1 MREHADKRRQFVTS
15 FVDSQAQSACYD
27 AIMRR
32 LPLVLTLILAFSA
45 MAADWPQW
53 RGPNRDGISNE
64 TGLLSSW
71 PSGGPK
77 VVWKTSG
84 LGVGYSS
91 FSIVG
96 GRMYTQGQRG
106 KQEFVLALD
115 VKTGNKL
122 WETVTSRDFEND
134 RGSGPR
140 GTPTFDNGK
149 LYAMTGEGTVLCLDA
164 ATGKIVWQIDSVKK
178 FGGSVP
184 HWGYSESP
192 LIDGDRVI
200 VMPGGRGASLVS
212 LDKKTGDVQWKTGD
226 DHAGYSSA
234 ILADVGGAKQVIVL
248 SGQSAFGV
256 QESTGELLWRYGKV
270 ANNVANI
277 ATPIYHDGA
286 VFLSSAYDTGCA
298 LLKLNP
304 KGMQEV
310 YFNRDMMNHY
320 SSSVLVDGILY
331 GYSNQFLVAMDFKTG
346 KQLWKNRSVG
356 KGSVTYAEKHL
367 YALGEDGMV
376 GLIEATPAAYKE
388 VSRFEYQKGSL
399 PSWSPLVISDG
410 RMYLRDQDN
419 LTSYDIKK

>member
-376 GLIEATPAAYKE
+376 GLIEATPVAYKE

>member
-1 MREHADKRRQFVTS
+1 MRGTCVS
-15 FVDSQAQSACYD
+15 F
-27 AIMRR
+27 
-32 LPLVLTLILAFSA
+32 TLILALTAS
-45 MAADWPQW
+45 AADWPQW
-53 RGPNRDGISNE
+53 RGPNRDGISSE
-64 TGLLSSW
+64 TDLLSSW

-77 VVWKTSG
+77 IVWRVNG
-84 LGVGYSS
+84 LGAGYSS
-91 FSIVG
+91 FAIVKG
-96 GRMYTQGQRG
+96 KMYTQGQRG
-106 KQEFVLALD
+106 NQEFVLALD
-115 VKTGNKL
+115 AASGKKL
-122 WETVTSRDFEND
+122 WETTTGRNFEND

-149 LYAMTGEGTVLCLDA
+149 LYAMTGEGVVVCLDA
-164 ATGKIVWQIDSVKK
+164 GTGKIQWSVDSVKT

-192 LIDGDRVI
+192 LIDGNRVI

-212 LDKKTGDVQWKTGD
+212 LDKNTGAVQWKSGD

-234 ILADVGGAKQVIVL
+234 ILADVNGTKEVIAL
-248 SGQSAFGV
+248 SGQSAFAV
-256 QESTGELLWRYGKV
+256 QASTGEVLWHYGKV

-277 ATPIYHDGA
+277 ATPIYSDGA

-298 LLKLNP
+298 LLRLNP

-320 SSSVLVDGILY
+320 SSSVLVDGVLY
-331 GYSNQFLVAMDFKTG
+331 GYTNALLAAMDFKTG

-356 KGSVTYAEKHL
+356 KGSVAYAEKHL
-367 YALGEDGMV
+367 YALGEDGTV
-376 GLIEATPAAYKE
+376 GLIDASPSGYKE

-419 LTSYDIKK
+419 LTSYDIKGK

>member
-1 MREHADKRRQFVTS
+1 MPRILHIF
-15 FVDSQAQSACYD
+15 F
-27 AIMRR
+27 
-32 LPLVLTLILAFSA
+32 LIFCATA
-45 MAADWPQW
+45 WAADWPQW
-53 RGPNRDGISNE
+53 RGLNRDGISNE
-64 TGLLSSW
+64 TGLLTSW

-77 VVWKTSG
+77 VIWKTRG

-91 FSIVG
+91 FSIVN

-106 KQEFVLALD
+106 NQEFVLALD
-115 VKTGNKL
+115 AKTGQKL
-122 WETVTSRDFEND
+122 WETPTSRNFEND

-149 LYAMTGEGTVLCLDA
+149 LYAMTGEGVVVCLDA
-164 ATGKIVWQIDSVKK
+164 ATGKMIWQMDSVKK

-212 LDKKTGDVQWKTGD
+212 LDKRTGDLQWKTGD
-226 DHAGYSSA
+226 DYAGYSSA
-234 ILADVGGAKQVIVL
+234 ILADVNGTKEVIAL
-248 SGQSAFGV
+248 SGVSAFGV
-256 QESTGELLWRYGKV
+256 QESTGELLWQYNRV
-270 ANNVANI
+270 SNNVANI
-277 ATPIYHDGA
+277 ATPIYKDGE

-320 SSSVLVDGILY
+320 SSSVLVDGTLY
-331 GYSNQFLVAMDFKTG
+331 GYSNALLTAMDFKTG
-346 KQLWKNRSVG
+346 KQLWRNRSVG
-356 KGSVTYAEKHL
+356 KGSVIYAEKHL
-367 YALGEDGMV
+367 YALGEDGKV
-376 GLIEATPAAYKE
+376 GLIDASRDRYEE
-388 VSRFEYQKGSL
+388 VSRFEYDKGSL

-419 LTSYDIKK
+419 LTSYDIKAK

>member
-1 MREHADKRRQFVTS
+1 
-15 FVDSQAQSACYD
+15 
-27 AIMRR
+27 MRR
-32 LPLVLTLILAFSA
+32 IFFLVFIILAHSA
-45 MAADWPQW
+45 LAADWPQW
-53 RGPNRDGISNE
+53 RGPNRDGISSE
-64 TGLLSSW
+64 TGLLASW
-71 PSGGPK
+71 PSGGPT
-77 VVWKTSG
+77 VVWKISG

-91 FSIVG
+91 FSIVN

-106 KQEFVLALD
+106 NQEFVIALD
-115 VKTGNKL
+115 VKTGEKL
-122 WETVTSRDFEND
+122 WETPTSRDFEND

-140 GTPTFDNGK
+140 GTPTFDDGK
-149 LYAMTGEGTVLCLDA
+149 LYAMTGEGTIVCLDA
-164 ATGKIVWQIDSVKK
+164 ATGKILWQIDSVKK

-192 LIDGDRVI
+192 LIDGERVI

-212 LDKKTGDVQWKTGD
+212 LDKRTGEVQWKTGD

-234 ILADVGGAKQVIVL
+234 ILADVNGSKQVIVL
-248 SGQSAFGV
+248 SSQSAFGV
-256 QESTGELLWRYGKV
+256 QESTGELLWHYNKV

-320 SSSVLVDGILY
+320 SSSVLVDGTLY
-331 GYSNQFLVAMDFKTG
+331 GYTNALLSAMDFKDG

-356 KGSVTYAEKHL
+356 KGSVTYADKHL

-376 GLIEATPAAYKE
+376 GLIEASPAAYKE

-419 LTSYDIKK
+419 LTSYDIKAK

>member
-1 MREHADKRRQFVTS
+1 MRHLILFFS
-15 FVDSQAQSACYD
+15 
-27 AIMRR
+27 
-32 LPLVLTLILAFSA
+32 LTLTML
-45 MAADWPQW
+45 AADWPQW
-53 RGPNRDGISNE
+53 RGPNRDGISTE
-64 TGLLSSW
+64 TGLLTSW
-71 PSGGPK
+71 PSGGPR
-77 VVWKTSG
+77 VVWRIKG

-91 FSIVG
+91 FSIVN

-106 KQEFVLALD
+106 NQEFLIALD
-115 VKTGNKL
+115 VKTGNKV
-122 WETVTSRDFEND
+122 WETPTSRNFEND

-149 LYAMTGEGTVLCLDA
+149 LYAMTGEGTVVCLDA
-164 ATGKIVWQIDSVKK
+164 ATGKILWQMDSVKK
-178 FGGSVP
+178 FGATIP

-212 LDKKTGDVQWKTGD
+212 LDKRTGELQWKTGD
-226 DHAGYSSA
+226 DYAGYSSA
-234 ILADVGGAKQVIVL
+234 ILADVNGSKQVIAL
-248 SGQSAFGV
+248 SGLSAFGV
-256 QESTGELLWRYGKV
+256 QESTGELLWRYGKI

-277 ATPIYHDGA
+277 ATPIYKDGA
-286 VFLSSAYDTGCA
+286 VFLSTAYDTGCA

-320 SSSVLVDGILY
+320 SSSVLVDGTLY
-331 GYSNQFLVAMDFKTG
+331 GYTNALLSAMDFKTG

-356 KGSVTYAEKHL
+356 KGSVTYADKHL
-367 YALGEDGMV
+367 YALGEDGNV
-376 GLIEATPAAYKE
+376 GLIDASPTSYHE

-410 RMYLRDQDN
+410 RRYLRDQDN
-419 LTSYDIKK
+419 LTSYDIQGK

>member
-1 MREHADKRRQFVTS
+1 
-15 FVDSQAQSACYD
+15 
-27 AIMRR
+27 MRR
-32 LPLVLTLILAFSA
+32 IFLFLSLILCFTALRTTLV
-45 MAADWPQW
+45 AADWPQW
-53 RGPNRDGISNE
+53 RGPNRDGISSE
-64 TGLLSSW
+64 TGLLTAW

-77 VVWKTSG
+77 VVWRISG
-84 LGVGYSS
+84 LGAGYSS
-91 FSIVG
+91 FSIVN

-106 KQEFVLALD
+106 NQEFVLALD
-115 VKTGNKL
+115 VKTGSKL
-122 WETVTSRDFEND
+122 WETIASRDFEND

-149 LYAMTGEGTVLCLDA
+149 LYAMTGEGTVVCLDA
-164 ATGKIVWQIDSVKK
+164 ASGKIVWQIDSVKK
-178 FGGSVP
+178 FGATIP

-212 LDKKTGDVQWKTGD
+212 LDKRTGEVQWKTGD
-226 DHAGYSSA
+226 DYAGYSSA
-234 ILADVGGAKQVIVL
+234 ILADVNGTKQVIAL
-248 SGQSAFGV
+248 SGRSAFGV
-256 QESTGELLWRYGKV
+256 QESTGELLWRYGKI

-277 ATPIYHDGA
+277 ATPIYQDGA

-320 SSSVLVDGILY
+320 SSSVLVDGTLY
-331 GYSNQFLVAMDFKTG
+331 GYSNNLLVAMDFKTG

-376 GLIEATPAAYKE
+376 GLIEASPAAYKE

-410 RMYLRDQDN
+410 RLYLRDQDN
-419 LTSYDIKK
+419 LTSYDIKGK

>member
-1 MREHADKRRQFVTS
+1 
-15 FVDSQAQSACYD
+15 
-27 AIMRR
+27 MRR
-32 LPLVLTLILAFSA
+32 LAFLLSLILGLNAQ
-45 MAADWPQW
+45 AADWPQW
-53 RGPNRDGISNE
+53 RGQNRDGISPE
-64 TGLLSSW
+64 TGLLTSW

-77 VVWKTSG
+77 VVWRISG

-91 FSIVG
+91 FSIVN

-106 KQEFVLALD
+106 KQEFVIALD
-115 VKTGNKL
+115 VNNGAKL

-149 LYAMTGEGTVLCLDA
+149 LYAMTGEGTVVCLDA
-164 ATGKIVWQIDSVKK
+164 ATGKIVWQIDSVKR

-212 LDKKTGDVQWKTGD
+212 LDKRTGEVQWKTGD

-234 ILADVGGAKQVIVL
+234 ILADVGGTKQVIAL

-256 QESTGELLWRYGKV
+256 QESTGELLWHYNRV
-270 ANNVANI
+270 SNNVANI
-277 ATPIYHDGA
+277 ATPIYQDGA

-320 SSSVLVDGILY
+320 SSSVLVDGTLY
-331 GYSNQFLVAMDFKTG
+331 GFTNALLSAMDFKTG

-356 KGSVTYAEKHL
+356 KGSVTYADKRL

-376 GLIEATPAAYKE
+376 GLIEASPAAYKE

-419 LTSYDIKK
+419 LTSYDIKGK

>member
-1 MREHADKRRQFVTS
+1 
-15 FVDSQAQSACYD
+15 
-27 AIMRR
+27 MRR
-32 LPLVLTLILAFSA
+32 IFFLLSLILCLTALRTTLI
-45 MAADWPQW
+45 AADWPQW
-53 RGPNRDGISNE
+53 RGPNRDGISSE
-64 TGLLSSW
+64 TGLLTAW

-77 VVWKTSG
+77 VLWRISG

-91 FSIVG
+91 FSIVN

-106 KQEFVLALD
+106 NQEFVLALD
-115 VKTGNKL
+115 VKTGGKV
-122 WETVTSRDFEND
+122 WETPTSRDFEND

-149 LYAMTGEGTVLCLDA
+149 LYAMTGEGTVVCLDA
-164 ATGKIVWQIDSVKK
+164 ATGKIVWQVDSVKK

-192 LIDGDRVI
+192 LIDGVRVI

-212 LDKKTGDVQWKTGD
+212 LDKRTGDVQWKTGD
-226 DHAGYSSA
+226 DYAGYSSA
-234 ILADVGGAKQVIVL
+234 ILADVGGAKQVIAL

-277 ATPIYHDGA
+277 ATPIYHDGE

-320 SSSVLVDGILY
+320 SSSVLVDGTLY
-331 GYSNQFLVAMDFKTG
+331 GYSNNLLVAMDFKTG

-356 KGSVTYAEKHL
+356 KGSVTYADKHI

-376 GLIEATPAAYKE
+376 GLIEASPAAYKE

-410 RMYLRDQDN
+410 RLYLRDQDN
-419 LTSYDIKK
+419 LTSYDIKGK

>member
-1 MREHADKRRQFVTS
+1 MRAIS
-15 FVDSQAQSACYD
+15 FIFS
-27 AIMRR
+27 
-32 LPLVLTLILAFSA
+32 LVLGFSA
-45 MAADWPQW
+45 FQTTSVAADWPQW
-53 RGPNRDGISNE
+53 RGQNRDGISNE

-77 VVWKTSG
+77 VIWKISG

-91 FSIVG
+91 FSIVN

-106 KQEFVLALD
+106 NQEFVLALD
-115 VKTGNKL
+115 VKTGLKV
-122 WETVTSRDFEND
+122 WETPTSRSFEND

-149 LYAMTGEGTVLCLDA
+149 LYAMTGEGTVVSMDA
-164 ATGKIVWQIDSVKK
+164 ATGKILWQLDSVKK
-178 FGGSVP
+178 FGATIP

-212 LDKKTGDVQWKTGD
+212 LDKRTGEVQWKTGD
-226 DHAGYSSA
+226 DYAGYSSA
-234 ILADVGGAKQVIVL
+234 ILADVNGTKEVIAL
-248 SGQSAFGV
+248 SGLSAFGV
-256 QESTGELLWRYGKV
+256 QESTGELLWRYGKI

-286 VFLSSAYDTGCA
+286 VFLSTAYDTGCA

-331 GYSNQFLVAMDFKTG
+331 GYSNALLSAMDFKTG

-367 YALGEDGMV
+367 YALGEDGVV
-376 GLIEATPAAYKE
+376 GLIEASPTAYKE

-410 RMYLRDQDN
+410 RLYLRDQDN
-419 LTSYDIKK
+419 LTSYDIKAK

>member
-1 MREHADKRRQFVTS
+1 
-15 FVDSQAQSACYD
+15 
-27 AIMRR
+27 MRR
-32 LPLVLTLILAFSA
+32 LPLVLSLILVVSA
-45 MAADWPQW
+45 TAADWPQW
-53 RGPNRDGISNE
+53 RGSNRDGISSE
-64 TGLLSSW
+64 TGLLTSW

-77 VVWKTSG
+77 IVWRISG

-91 FSIVG
+91 FSIVD

-122 WETVTSRDFEND
+122 WKTVTSRDFEND

-149 LYAMTGEGTVLCLDA
+149 LYAMTGEGTVVCLDA

-212 LDKKTGDVQWKTGD
+212 LDKRTGEVQWKTGD

-248 SGQSAFGV
+248 SSQSAFGV
-256 QESTGELLWRYGKV
+256 QESTGELLWRYGKI

-320 SSSVLVDGILY
+320 STSVLLDGVLY
-331 GYSNQFLVAMDFKTG
+331 GYSNALLVAMDFKTG
-346 KQLWKNRSVG
+346 KQLWRNRSVG
-356 KGSVTYAEKHL
+356 KGSVTYADKHL
-367 YALGEDGMV
+367 YALGEDGVV
-376 GLIEATPAAYKE
+376 GLIEVSPTAYKE
-388 VSRFEYQKGSL
+388 ISRFEYQKGSL

-419 LTSYDIKK
+419 LTSYDIKGK

>member
-1 MREHADKRRQFVTS
+1 MRA
-15 FVDSQAQSACYD
+15 
-27 AIMRR
+27 
-32 LPLVLTLILAFSA
+32 LLLVLSLTLAQ
-45 MAADWPQW
+45 AADWPQW
-53 RGPNRDGISNE
+53 RGPDRDGISSE
-64 TGLLSSW
+64 TGLLASW
-71 PSGGPK
+71 PPGGPK
-77 VVWKTSG
+77 VVWRVNG

-91 FSIVG
+91 FAIVG
-96 GRMYTQGQRG
+96 GKMYTQGQRG

-122 WETVTSRDFEND
+122 WETATSRDFEND

-140 GTPTFDNGK
+140 GTPTFDSGK
-149 LYAMTGEGTVLCLDA
+149 LYAMTGEGTVVCLDA
-164 ATGKIVWQIDSVKK
+164 ETGKIVWQVDSVRQ

-212 LDKKTGDVQWKTGD
+212 LDKRTGAVQWKTGD
-226 DHAGYSSA
+226 DRAGYSSA
-234 ILADVGGAKQVIVL
+234 ILADVSGSRQVIVL

-256 QESTGELLWRYGKV
+256 QDSTGELLWRYNRV

-320 SSSVLVDGILY
+320 SSSVLLDGVLY
-331 GYSNQFLVAMDFKTG
+331 GYSNALLTAMDFKTG
-346 KQLWKNRSVG
+346 KQLWRNRSVG
-356 KGSVTYAEKHL
+356 KGSVTYADKHL
-367 YALGEDGMV
+367 YALGEDGNV
-376 GLIEATPAAYKE
+376 GLIEASPDSYKE

>member
-1 MREHADKRRQFVTS
+1 
-15 FVDSQAQSACYD
+15 
-27 AIMRR
+27 MRR
-32 LPLVLTLILAFSA
+32 IPYFLTLILAFTA
-45 MAADWPQW
+45 IAADWPQW
-53 RGPNRDGISNE
+53 RGPERNGISSE
-64 TGLLSSW
+64 TGLLTSW

-77 VVWKTSG
+77 VVWKASG

-91 FSIVG
+91 FAIVNG
-96 GRMYTQGQRG
+96 KMYTQGQRG

-115 VKTGNKL
+115 VNTGNKL
-122 WETVTSRDFEND
+122 WETVTSRNFEND

-149 LYAMTGEGTVLCLDA
+149 LYAMTGEGTVICIDA
-164 ATGKIVWQIDSVKK
+164 ATGKILWQVDSVQK

-184 HWGYSESP
+184 QWGYSESP

-200 VMPGGRGASLVS
+200 IMPGGRGASVVS
-212 LDKKTGDVQWKTGD
+212 LDKKTGEVQWKSGN

-234 ILADVGGAKQVIVL
+234 IVADVNGAKQVIVL
-248 SGQSAFGV
+248 SGQSASGL

-277 ATPIYHDGA
+277 ATPIYQDGA

-320 SSSVLVDGILY
+320 SSSVLVDGTLY
-331 GYSNQFLVAMDFKTG
+331 GYSNAFLSAMDFKTG
-346 KQLWKNRSVG
+346 KLLWKNRSVG
-356 KGSVTYAEKHL
+356 KGSVLYADKHL
-367 YALGEDGMV
+367 YALGEDGGV
-376 GLIEATPAAYKE
+376 GLIEASPTAYKE
-388 VSRFEYQKGSL
+388 VSRFEYRKGSL

-419 LTSYDIKK
+419 LTAYDIKAK

>member
-1 MREHADKRRQFVTS
+1 
-15 FVDSQAQSACYD
+15 
-27 AIMRR
+27 MRR
-32 LPLVLTLILAFSA
+32 IPLCLFLLGITAL
-45 MAADWPQW
+45 AADWPQW
-53 RGPNRDGISNE
+53 RGPNRDGISTE
-64 TGLLSSW
+64 TGLLTSW

-77 VVWKTSG
+77 VVWKISG
-84 LGVGYSS
+84 IGIGYSS
-91 FSIVG
+91 FSIVN

-106 KQEFVLALD
+106 RQEFVLALD
-115 VKTGNKL
+115 VKTGQKL
-122 WETVTSRDFEND
+122 WETPTSRDFEND

-140 GTPTFDNGK
+140 GTPTFDDGK
-149 LYAMTGEGTVLCLDA
+149 LYAMTGEGTVVCLDA
-164 ATGKIVWQIDSVKK
+164 ATGKILWQVDSVKQ
-178 FGGSVP
+178 FGATIP

-212 LDKKTGDVQWKTGD
+212 LNKRIGAVQWKTGD
-226 DHAGYSSA
+226 DYAGYSSA
-234 ILADVGGAKQVIVL
+234 ILADVNGTKQVIAL
-248 SGQSAFGV
+248 SGLSAFAV

-310 YFNRDMMNHY
+310 YFNRGMMNHY
-320 SSSVLVDGILY
+320 SSSVLVDGTLY
-331 GYSNQFLVAMDFKTG
+331 GYSNNLLVAMDFG
-346 KQLWKNRSVG
+346 EGRQLWRNRSVG
-356 KGSVTYAEKHL
+356 KGSVTYADKHL

-376 GLIEATPAAYKE
+376 GLIEASPAAYKE

-419 LTSYDIKK
+419 LTSYEIKGK

>member
-1 MREHADKRRQFVTS
+1 
-15 FVDSQAQSACYD
+15 
-27 AIMRR
+27 MRR
-32 LPLVLTLILAFSA
+32 IPSTLLLILSFTAL
-45 MAADWPQW
+45 AADWPQW
-53 RGPNRDGISNE
+53 RGPNRDGISAE
-64 TGLLSSW
+64 TGLLASW

-77 VVWKTSG
+77 VVWKTNG

-91 FSIVG
+91 FAIVKG
-96 GRMYTQGQRG
+96 KMYTQGQRG
-106 KQEFVLALD
+106 NQEFVQALD
-115 VKTGNKL
+115 VKTGKKL
-122 WETVTSRDFEND
+122 WETVTSRNFEND

-149 LYAMTGEGTVLCLDA
+149 LYAMTGEGTVVCLDA
-164 ATGKIVWQIDSVKK
+164 DAGKIIWQIDSVKK

-212 LDKKTGDVQWKTGD
+212 LDKNTGALQWKTGD

-234 ILADVGGAKQVIVL
+234 ILADVNGTKEVIVL

-256 QESTGELLWRYGKV
+256 QEGTGELLWRYGKV

-277 ATPIYHDGA
+277 ATPIYHDGE

-320 SSSVLVDGILY
+320 SSSVLVDGVLY
-331 GYSNQFLVAMDFKTG
+331 GYSNALLSAMDFQTG
-346 KQLWKNRSVG
+346 KQLWRNRSVG

-367 YALGEDGMV
+367 YALGEDGAV
-376 GLIEATPAAYKE
+376 GLIEASSAGYKE

-419 LTSYDIKK
+419 LTSYDIKGK

>member
-1 MREHADKRRQFVTS
+1 MRAF
-15 FVDSQAQSACYD
+15 
-27 AIMRR
+27 
-32 LPLVLTLILAFSA
+32 PLILSLLLSFIAP
-45 MAADWPQW
+45 AADWPQW
-53 RGPNRDGISNE
+53 RGPDRDGISSE
-64 TGLLSSW
+64 TGLLTSW

-77 VVWKTSG
+77 VVWRIKG

-149 LYAMTGEGTVLCLDA
+149 LYAMTGEGTVVCLDA
-164 ATGKIVWQIDSVKK
+164 ASGKIVWQVDSVRQ

-212 LDKKTGDVQWKTGD
+212 LDKRTGALQWKTGD

-234 ILADVGGAKQVIVL
+234 ILADVGGSKQVIVL

-256 QESTGELLWRYGKV
+256 QESTGELLWRYNKI

-320 SSSVLVDGILY
+320 SSSILLDGVLY
-331 GYSNQFLVAMDFKTG
+331 GYSNALLTAMDFKTG
-346 KQLWKNRSVG
+346 KQLWRNRSVG

-376 GLIEATPAAYKE
+376 GLIEATPDAYKE

>member
-1 MREHADKRRQFVTS
+1 
-15 FVDSQAQSACYD
+15 
-27 AIMRR
+27 MRR
-32 LPLVLTLILAFSA
+32 VLLCFLPCLAL

-53 RGPNRDGISNE
+53 RGPNRDGISTE
-64 TGLLSSW
+64 TGLLASW

-77 VVWKTSG
+77 VVWKISG
-84 LGVGYSS
+84 LGSGYSS
-91 FSIVG
+91 FSIVN

-106 KQEFVLALD
+106 NQEFVLALD
-115 VKTGNKL
+115 VKTGNKI
-122 WETVTSRDFEND
+122 WETVTSRNFEND

-149 LYAMTGEGTVLCLDA
+149 LYAMTGEGTVVCLDA
-164 ATGKIVWQIDSVKK
+164 ATGKMVWQVDSVKK

-212 LDKKTGDVQWKTGD
+212 LDKRTGEVQWKTGD
-226 DHAGYSSA
+226 DNAGYSSA
-234 ILADVGGAKQVIVL
+234 ILADVNGTKQVIAL
-248 SGQSAFGV
+248 SGSSAFGV

-277 ATPIYHDGA
+277 ATPIYKDGV

-320 SSSVLVDGILY
+320 SSSVLVDGTLY
-331 GYSNQFLVAMDFKTG
+331 GYSNSNLVAMDFKTG
-346 KQLWKNRSVG
+346 KQLWRNRSVG

-376 GLIEATPAAYKE
+376 GLIDADRDSYRE

-419 LTSYDIKK
+419 LTSYDIKAK

>member
-1 MREHADKRRQFVTS
+1 
-15 FVDSQAQSACYD
+15 
-27 AIMRR
+27 MRR
-32 LPLVLTLILAFSA
+32 LPLVLTLILVFTAT
-45 MAADWPQW
+45 AADWPQW
-53 RGPNRDGISNE
+53 RGPNRDGISGE
-64 TGLLSSW
+64 TGLLPSW

-77 VVWKTSG
+77 VVWRING

-122 WETVTSRDFEND
+122 WETVTSRDYEND

-149 LYAMTGEGTVLCLDA
+149 LYAMTGEGTVVCLDA
-164 ATGKIVWQIDSVKK
+164 ATGKIVWQIDSVRK

-212 LDKKTGDVQWKTGD
+212 LDKNTGAVQWKTGD

-234 ILADVGGAKQVIVL
+234 ILADVGGSKQVIVL

-256 QESTGELLWRYGKV
+256 QESTGELLWRYNRI

-320 SSSVLVDGILY
+320 SSSVLLDGVLY
-331 GYSNQFLVAMDFKTG
+331 GYSNALLVAMDFKTG
-346 KQLWKNRSVG
+346 KQLWRNRSVG

-376 GLIEATPAAYKE
+376 GLIEATPDAYKE

>member
-1 MREHADKRRQFVTS
+1 
-15 FVDSQAQSACYD
+15 
-27 AIMRR
+27 MRR
-32 LPLVLTLILAFSA
+32 IRVLFFLVLGVTAL
-45 MAADWPQW
+45 AADWPQW
-53 RGPNRDGISNE
+53 RGENRDGISSE
-64 TGLLSSW
+64 TGLLASW

-77 VVWKTSG
+77 VVWRISG

-91 FSIVG
+91 FSIVN

-106 KQEFVLALD
+106 KQEFVIALD
-115 VKTGNKL
+115 VNNGAKL

-149 LYAMTGEGTVLCLDA
+149 LYATTGEGTVVC
-164 ATGKIVWQIDSVKK
+164 QIDSVKR

-212 LDKKTGDVQWKTGD
+212 LDKRTGEVQWKTGD

-234 ILADVGGAKQVIVL
+234 ILADVGGTKQVIAL
-248 SGQSAFGV
+248 SGQSALGV
-256 QESTGELLWRYGKV
+256 QESTGELLWHYNRV
-270 ANNVANI
+270 SNNVANI
-277 ATPIYHDGA
+277 ATPIYQDGA

-320 SSSVLVDGILY
+320 SSSVLVDGTLY
-331 GYSNQFLVAMDFKTG
+331 GYSNT
-346 KQLWKNRSVG
+346 
-356 KGSVTYAEKHL
+356 
-367 YALGEDGMV
+367 
-376 GLIEATPAAYKE
+376 
-388 VSRFEYQKGSL
+388 
-399 PSWSPLVISDG
+399 
-410 RMYLRDQDN
+410 
-419 LTSYDIKK
+419 

>member
-1 MREHADKRRQFVTS
+1 
-15 FVDSQAQSACYD
+15 
-27 AIMRR
+27 MRR
-32 LPLVLTLILAFSA
+32 IFFLLSLILGLTALRTTLI
-45 MAADWPQW
+45 AADWPQW
-53 RGPNRDGISNE
+53 RGPNRDGISSE
-64 TGLLSSW
+64 TGLLTAW

-77 VVWKTSG
+77 VLWRISG

-91 FSIVG
+91 FSIVN

-106 KQEFVLALD
+106 NQEFVLALD

-122 WETVTSRDFEND
+122 WETITSRDFEND

-149 LYAMTGEGTVLCLDA
+149 LYAMTGEGTVVCLDA

-178 FGGSVP
+178 FGASIP

-212 LDKKTGDVQWKTGD
+212 LDKRTGEVQWKTGD
-226 DHAGYSSA
+226 DFAGYSSA
-234 ILADVGGAKQVIVL
+234 ILADVNGTKQVIAL
-248 SGQSAFGV
+248 SGRSAFGV
-256 QESTGELLWRYGKV
+256 QESTGELLWHYNKV
-270 ANNVANI
+270 SNNVANI
-277 ATPIYHDGA
+277 ATPIYQDGT

-320 SSSVLVDGILY
+320 SSSVLVDGTLY
-331 GYSNQFLVAMDFKTG
+331 GYSNNLLVAMDFKTG

-376 GLIEATPAAYKE
+376 GLIEASPAAYKE

-419 LTSYDIKK
+419 LTSYDIKGK

>member
-1 MREHADKRRQFVTS
+1 
-15 FVDSQAQSACYD
+15 
-27 AIMRR
+27 MRR
-32 LPLVLTLILAFSA
+32 IPVLFLFFLGLPAL
-45 MAADWPQW
+45 AADWPQW
-53 RGPNRDGISNE
+53 RGPHRDGISSE
-64 TGLLSSW
+64 TELLTAW

-77 VVWKTSG
+77 VLWKISG

-91 FSIVG
+91 FSIVN

-106 KQEFVLALD
+106 NQEFVLALD

-122 WETVTSRDFEND
+122 WETPTSRDFEND

-140 GTPTFDNGK
+140 GTPTFDDGK
-149 LYAMTGEGTVLCLDA
+149 LYAMTGEGTVVCLDA
-164 ATGKIVWQIDSVKK
+164 ATGKIVWQIDSTKK

-212 LDKKTGDVQWKTGD
+212 LDKRTGEVQWKTGD

-234 ILADVGGAKQVIVL
+234 ILADVNGSRQVIVL
-248 SGQSAFGV
+248 SGESAFGV
-256 QESTGELLWRYGKV
+256 QESTGELLWRYGKI

-277 ATPIYHDGA
+277 ATPIYQDGE

-310 YFNRDMMNHY
+310 YFNRVMMNHY
-320 SSSVLVDGILY
+320 SSSVLVDGTLY
-331 GYSNQFLVAMDFKTG
+331 GYSNALLTAMDFKTG
-346 KQLWKNRSVG
+346 KQLWRNRSVG
-356 KGSVTYAEKHL
+356 KGSVTYADKHL

-376 GLIEATPAAYKE
+376 GLIEASPAAYKE

-399 PSWSPLVISDG
+399 PSWSPLIISDG

-419 LTSYDIKK
+419 LTSYDIKGK

>member
-1 MREHADKRRQFVTS
+1 
-15 FVDSQAQSACYD
+15 
-27 AIMRR
+27 MRR
-32 LPLVLTLILAFSA
+32 LLLFLILAITA
-45 MAADWPQW
+45 IAADWPQW
-53 RGPNRDGISNE
+53 RGPNRDGVSSE
-64 TGLLSSW
+64 TGLLTSW
-71 PSGGPK
+71 PAGGPK
-77 VVWKTSG
+77 VVWRTSG

-115 VKTGNKL
+115 VKNGNKI

-140 GTPTFDNGK
+140 GTPTFDEGK
-149 LYAMTGEGTVLCLDA
+149 LYAMTGEGTVVCLDA
-164 ATGKIVWQIDSVKK
+164 TTGKILWQIDSVKK
-178 FGGSVP
+178 FGATIP
-184 HWGYSESP
+184 QWGYSESP
-192 LIDGDRVI
+192 LVDGDRVI

-212 LDKKTGDVQWKTGD
+212 LDKRTGEVQWKTGND
-226 DHAGYSSA
+226 YAGYSSA
-234 ILADVGGAKQVIVL
+234 ILADMNGTKQVIAL
-248 SGQSAFGV
+248 SGLSAFGV
-256 QESTGELLWRYGKV
+256 QEATGELLWRYGKI

-277 ATPIYHDGA
+277 ATPIYHDGE

-304 KGMQEV
+304 KGMQVV

-331 GYSNQFLVAMDFKTG
+331 GYSNALLVAMDFKTG
-346 KQLWKNRSVG
+346 KQLWRNRSVG

-376 GLIEATPAAYKE
+376 GLIEASPDGYKE

>member
-1 MREHADKRRQFVTS
+1 MRA
-15 FVDSQAQSACYD
+15 
-27 AIMRR
+27 
-32 LPLVLTLILAFSA
+32 LPLVLPLILALTA
-45 MAADWPQW
+45 QAADWPQW
-53 RGPNRDGISNE
+53 RGPDRDGISSE

-77 VVWKTSG
+77 VVWRISG

-149 LYAMTGEGTVLCLDA
+149 LYAMSGEGAVVCLDA
-164 ATGKIVWQIDSVKK
+164 ATGKIIWQIDSVKK

-200 VMPGGRGASLVS
+200 VMPGARGASLVS
-212 LDKKTGDVQWKTGD
+212 LDKRTGDVQWKTGD
-226 DHAGYSSA
+226 DQAGYSSA

-256 QESTGELLWRYGKV
+256 QESTGELLWRYDKV
-270 ANNVANI
+270 SNRTANI

-286 VFLSSAYDTGCA
+286 VFLSTNYGTGCA

-304 KGMQEV
+304 KKGMQEV

-320 SSSVLVDGILY
+320 SSSVLLDGVLY
-331 GYSNQFLVAMDFKTG
+331 GYSNALLVAMDFKTG
-346 KQLWKNRSVG
+346 KQLWKDRSVG

-376 GLIEATPAAYKE
+376 GLIEATPDAYKE

>member
-1 MREHADKRRQFVTS
+1 
-15 FVDSQAQSACYD
+15 
-27 AIMRR
+27 MRR
-32 LPLVLTLILAFSA
+32 IPYFLTLILAFTA
-45 MAADWPQW
+45 IAADWPQW
-53 RGPNRDGISNE
+53 RGPERNGISSE
-64 TGLLSSW
+64 TGLLTSW

-77 VVWKTSG
+77 VLWKASG

-91 FSIVG
+91 FAIVNG
-96 GRMYTQGQRG
+96 KMYTQGQRG

-115 VKTGNKL
+115 VNNGNKL
-122 WETVTSRDFEND
+122 WETVTSRNFEND

-149 LYAMTGEGTVLCLDA
+149 LYAMTGEGTVICIDA
-164 ATGKIVWQIDSVKK
+164 ATGKILWQVDSVQK

-184 HWGYSESP
+184 QWGYSESP

-200 VMPGGRGASLVS
+200 IMPGGRGASVVS
-212 LDKKTGDVQWKTGD
+212 LDKKTGEVQWKSGN

-234 ILADVGGAKQVIVL
+234 IVADVNGAKQVIVL
-248 SGQSAFGV
+248 SGQSASGL

-277 ATPIYHDGA
+277 ATPIYQDGA

-320 SSSVLVDGILY
+320 SSSVLVDGTLY
-331 GYSNQFLVAMDFKTG
+331 GYSNAFLSAMDFKTG
-346 KQLWKNRSVG
+346 KLLWKNRSVG
-356 KGSVTYAEKHL
+356 KGSVLYADKHL
-367 YALGEDGMV
+367 YALGEDGGV
-376 GLIEATPAAYKE
+376 GLIEASPTAYKE
-388 VSRFEYQKGSL
+388 ASRFEYRKGSL

-419 LTSYDIKK
+419 LTAYDIKAK